1 MQVDSHFRRS
11 MAHRVSACALALPLL
26 IAIAPAPAHAQS
38 MQSINDKLSQLQNS
52 LNSIA
57 AGITARLLTIGD
69 KLDAIIGKLDAPA
82 VPTFKATEPV
92 SVNTGETARCAI
104 VNSGTTSAEGT
115 VKLYNGGVFVGS
127 SGGTAIAPGDGGAIS
142 QIAPGSSRYWCRLEL
157 GAGGHQLRAGM
168 TIIDAAGTRLLHLA
182 AH

>member
-11 MAHRVSACALALPLL
+11 AARRVSAWALVMPLL

-38 MQSINDKLSQLQNS
+38 MQSINDKLSQLQAS
-52 LNSIA
+52 LNSIG

-82 VPTFKATEPV
+82 VPTFKATGSV
-92 SVNTGETARCAI
+92 SVNTGETARCEI
-104 VNSGTTSAEGT
+104 VNAGTTSAAGT
-115 VKLYNGGVFVGS
+115 VALYNGGAFVGS
-127 SGGTAIAPGDGGAIS
+127 SGGTALATGAGGAIS
-142 QIAPGSSRYWCRLEL
+142 QIAPGASRYWCRLEM

-168 TIIDAAGTRLLHLA
+168 TITDAAGTRLLHLA